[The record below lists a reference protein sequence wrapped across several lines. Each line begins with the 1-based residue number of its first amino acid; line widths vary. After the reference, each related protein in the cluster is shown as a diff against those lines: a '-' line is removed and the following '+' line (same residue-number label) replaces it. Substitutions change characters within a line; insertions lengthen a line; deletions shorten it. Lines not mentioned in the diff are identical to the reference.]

1 MKGVEVLFDYSG
13 KIVDSINQMA
23 ARAVYVGIPAAS
35 ERPKSEDK
43 EGSKSNKSP
52 PTNAQIGAI
61 QEYGDPK
68 KNIPPRPFLNPAAK
82 TEEQYVAKIIRETS
96 VRTIGV
102 GGDVDTAL
110 KFIGIKVAER
120 AKMNIKESVNM
131 QDLSEKTLKQREKKK
146 HGTKPLID
154 FGYMINSIHYE
165 VGDNGKN

>member
-1 MKGVEVLFDYSG
+1 MKGVDVLFDYTE
-13 KIVDSINQMA
+13 KLVHTINQMMT
-23 ARAVYVGIPAAS
+23 RAVYVGIPANS
-35 ERPKSEDK
+35 ERPKE
-43 EGSKSNKSP
+43 EGKKSSKAEA
-52 PTNAQIGAI
+52 TNAEIGMI

-68 KNIPPRPFLNPAAK
+68 KNIPPRPFLNPAARM
-82 TEEQYVAKIIRETS
+82 EEQEVAKIIRETS

-110 KFIGIKVAER
+110 TFIGIKVAER

-131 QDLSEKTLKQREKKK
+131 QGLSEKTLKHREKIG

-154 FGYMINSIHYE
+154 FGHMINSIHYE